1 MLVKVLSYNLK
12 SIHIPNREVK
22 PVVFSSLFF
31 LFVFLPVTLI
41 LQHFMPDIK
50 KKNAVILI
58 ASLFFYAWGEPKWIV
73 LMIAV
78 SLIDY
83 IAGLF
88 INIFRGRVGAKI
100 AMISATVLTLGAL
113 IVFKYMNFLTGNID
127 SLFGTSIKT
136 NIALPIGISFYTFQ
150 ALSYVIDVY
159 RGDVKCQK
167 NYFKLL
173 LYVSMFPQLIAGPI
187 VRYSD
192 VEKEITCRTVTYK
205 EISQGITRFVIGL
218 FKKAVFANML
228 GELASTYLDGDLS
241 SVSAVQGWLAIFAYF
256 FQIYFDFAGYSD
268 MAIGLGKIMGFNFPE
283 NFKYPYASKS
293 ITEFWRRW
301 HITLSSFFR
310 DYVYIPLGGNRKNH
324 IFNMLVVWVLTGFWH
339 GASWNFM
346 LWGFY
351 YFVLLVLEKKVY
363 GEKLKKLPAIVQH
376 IYSVLAVLIGWIFF
390 YYEDLSKAGGLFKA
404 MLGFNGFAHAGDGII
419 IINRIVLLI
428 AAILASTPLVTAAVK
443 KLFVILRKID
453 HGNETEQ
460 VITIVFQAV
469 TMFICVAA
477 LVGSTYN
484 PFLYFRF

>member
-1 MLVKVLSYNLK
+1 M
-12 SIHIPNREVK
+12 
-22 PVVFSSLFF
+22 
-31 LFVFLPVTLI
+31 
-41 LQHFMPDIK
+41 
-50 KKNAVILI
+50 
-58 ASLFFYAWGEPKWIV
+58 
-73 LMIAV
+73 
-78 SLIDY
+78 
-83 IAGLF
+83 
-88 INIFRGRVGAKI
+88 
-100 AMISATVLTLGAL
+100 
-113 IVFKYMNFLTGNID
+113 
-127 SLFGTSIKT
+127 
-136 NIALPIGISFYTFQ
+136 
-150 ALSYVIDVY
+150 
-159 RGDVKCQK
+159 
-167 NYFKLL
+167 
-173 LYVSMFPQLIAGPI
+173 
-187 VRYSD
+187 
-192 VEKEITCRTVTYK
+192 
-205 EISQGITRFVIGL
+205 
-218 FKKAVFANML
+218 
-228 GELASTYLDGDLS
+228 
-241 SVSAVQGWLAIFAYF
+241 SAVQGWLAIFAYF

-443 KLFVILRKID
+443 KLFVILRKIN
-453 HGNETEQ
+453 HGKETEQ